1 MTGLFVF
8 GFSVNCHHG
17 IQDLFSELTGKYSFS
32 LGESRTLTLP
42 ADLPFSSDS
51 VKIPLIPAFLC
62 LPKLVA
68 ESLPDPGMWLL
79 TR

>member
-1 MTGLFVF
+1 MTGLYVF
-8 GFSVNCHHG
+8 GFGFDCHHG
-17 IQDLFSELTGKYSFS
+17 IQDLISELTGKYSFS

-68 ESLPDPGMWLL
+68 EPLPDPGMLLL
-79 TR
+79 TC